1 MSPTRPERLGVAI
14 EGTGRKVFA
23 AALDW
28 PGWAR
33 SGKTEQ
39 LAVEALLAY
48 APRFGP
54 VVRLA
59 GLQLAEQLDVEID
72 ERRDGSSGTEF
83 GVPSRIFDAD
93 ARPVEKAGA
102 ERLAAIV
109 RAAWATFDDVRAG
122 APAALR
128 KGPRGGGRDRDR
140 MAAHVVEADAAYARE
155 LGLKLKEPKPD
166 DTAAVEAAREAV
178 LAVLREPSDGS
189 PIAGR
194 RWTLRYAARR
204 IAWHALDHAWE
215 MEDKSE

>member
-1 MSPTRPERLGVAI
+1 MNPTRPERLGVAI

-23 AALDW
+23 AALEW

-48 APRFGP
+48 APRYAP
-54 VVRLA
+54 VIRVA
-59 GLQLAEQLDVEID
+59 GLHLSEQLDVEVD
-72 ERRDGSSGTEF
+72 ERGEGTAGTEF

-93 ARPVEKAGA
+93 ARPVDAAEA
-102 ERLAAIV
+102 ERLASIV
-109 RAAWATFDDVRAG
+109 RAAWAAFDNVRAG
-122 APAALR
+122 APAELR
-128 KGPRGGGRDRDR
+128 KGPRGGGRDRDK

-155 LGLKLKEPKPD
+155 LGLKLKEPRPD
-166 DTAAVEAAREAV
+166 DQAAVAAARE
-178 LAVLREPSDGS
+178 AVLREPSDGS

-194 RWTLRYAARR
+194 KWTLRYAARR

-215 MEDKSE
+215 MEDKSA

>member
-1 MSPTRPERLGVAI
+1 MSPTRPERLAVAI

-39 LAVEALLAY
+39 LAVETLLAY
-48 APRFGP
+48 APRFAP

-59 GLQLAEQLDVEID
+59 GLELAEQLDVEID
-72 ERRDGSSGTEF
+72 ESREGGSGTDF
-83 GVPSRIFDAD
+83 GVPSRVFDAD
-93 ARPVEKAGA
+93 ARPVDRAEG
-102 ERLAAIV
+102 ERLASIV
-109 RAAWATFDDVRAG
+109 RAAWTTFDDVRAG
-122 APAALR
+122 APAELR
-128 KGPRGGGRDRDR
+128 KGPRGGGRDRDK

-155 LGLKLKEPKPD
+155 LGLKLREPKPD
-166 DTAAVEAAREAV
+166 DTAAVAAAREAV

-189 PIAGR
+189 PLAGR
-194 RWTLRYAARR
+194 RWTVRYAARR

-215 MEDKSE
+215 MEDRSE